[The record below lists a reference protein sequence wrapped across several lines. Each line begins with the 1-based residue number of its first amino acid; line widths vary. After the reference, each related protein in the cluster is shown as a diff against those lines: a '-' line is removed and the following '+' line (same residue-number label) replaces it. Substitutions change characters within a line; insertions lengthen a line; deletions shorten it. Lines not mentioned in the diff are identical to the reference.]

1 MSARLAILTVV
12 PSTLRGWRSGLGGVA
27 AGVGPGPPALGGLVP
42 GDPRVERYPGRWLQ
56 GAVVSVVVACAEV
69 LPAAS

>member
-1 MSARLAILTVV
+1 V
-12 PSTLRGWRSGLGGVA
+12 GVA
-27 AGVGPGPPALGGLVP
+27 AGVGRGPLALGGLVP
-42 GDPRVERYPGRWLQ
+42 GDPSVERYPGRWLQ